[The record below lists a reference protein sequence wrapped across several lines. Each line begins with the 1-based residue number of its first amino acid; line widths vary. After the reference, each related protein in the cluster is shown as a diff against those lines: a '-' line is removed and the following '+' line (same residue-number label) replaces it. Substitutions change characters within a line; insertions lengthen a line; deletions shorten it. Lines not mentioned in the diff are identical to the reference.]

1 MSRARGTLQL
11 AAGLLLTLLIVA
23 ASRVS
28 WDASPHA
35 AAELR
40 LSWRYVSPTV
50 EACRTPTDEE
60 VVGLPQH
67 MRPTEICEG
76 GPIPFNLRIVL
87 DGETLLDG
95 PIAGNGERAVST
107 FERFP
112 VLPGDHD
119 LVVEFWP
126 DSTETELPDGLAQ
139 RLRRT
144 VTFPER
150 RAILVTLG
158 EAGLEVRTQAP

>member
-1 MSRARGTLQL
+1 MNGLRTAVQL
-11 AAGLLLTLLIVA
+11 AAGLLMTLVIVA
-23 ASRVS
+23 ASRVN
-28 WDASPHA
+28 WDASPNA

-50 EACRTPTDEE
+50 EECRTPTDEE
-60 VVGLPQH
+60 VASLPQH
-67 MRPTEICEG
+67 MRPTQVCDG

-95 PIAGNGERAVST
+95 PIARNGERAVST
-107 FERFP
+107 FERFH
-112 VLPGDHD
+112 VSPGDHD
-119 LVVEFWP
+119 LAVDFWP
-126 DSTETELPDGLAQ
+126 DSTETALPDGLSQ

-144 VTFPER
+144 VTFPEG

-158 EAGLEVRTQAP
+158 EAGLEIRTEAP